1 MKTVGILNVSNIE
14 AAGMSLDVLEH
25 ADATDTVST
34 DNEDLSAILVLNEAL
49 NFSGLKV
56 QLYYDRVS
64 IFNI

>member
-1 MKTVGILNVSNIE
+1 METVGILDVGNVE
-14 AAGMSLDVLEH
+14 AAGVSLDVLEH

-34 DNEDLSAILVLNEAL
+34 DNEDLSAVLVLNEAL

-56 QLYYDRVS
+56 QLDYDCVS